1 MEYLLTGKSMTAQKA
16 LELGIVNDVV
26 PYAELDQAVDRLIDD
41 IMLCAPLSVQATK
54 QATMQGLD
62 KPLPEA
68 FHFDYP
74 AVRAMRES
82 EDAIEGPRAFAE
94 KRAPQWK
101 GR

>member
-1 MEYLLTGKSMTAQKA
+1 MEYLLTGKRMSAHRA

-26 PYAELDQAVDRLIDD
+26 PYAELDAAVDRLIDE
-41 IMLCAPLSVQATK
+41 IMVCAPLSVQATK

-68 FHFDYP
+68 FYFDYP
-74 AVRAMRES
+74 AVRAMRAS
-82 EDAIEGPRAFAE
+82 EDAIEGPKAFAE
-94 KRAPQWK
+94 KRTPQWK